1 MNAFVA
7 LVLLSLVVAGPARAG
22 NAVYVITVSGGINP
36 AVSDYIEK
44 GIAQAERE
52 GAEAV
57 VIELDT
63 PGGLLSSTKDIVT
76 TILNAKVPVIV
87 YVSPKGAFAA
97 SAGVF
102 ITLAGHVAAM
112 APGTSIGAAHP
123 VSFLPGQPPGQP
135 ASKKEKGKD
144 EEEGE
149 GGPPRDIFGEKI
161 EYFAA
166 AFAES
171 IAEERE
177 RNVEWAIAA
186 VRKSEAITQ
195 SEALEKN
202 VIDLVAEDL
211 DDLLSAVDG
220 RPLQVGKREVV
231 LETRG
236 ASIERIKMALVN
248 RFFDVISDPQV
259 ALLLILAGLLG
270 LYVEFTQPGLV
281 GPGIAGVICLI
292 LAGLALQIIPFNWLG
307 LLMILLGVGL
317 LIAEIFVTSFGLLFA
332 GGLICFAIGG
342 YMVFDVPEQS
352 DLAVPVQVVAGA
364 VLAMGIFGGVVV
376 FGLSRSLFR
385 PQVSGAEGLIGQ
397 IAVADSGIDPEGRVF
412 LRGDLWTAESDE
424 RIERGEKVRIT
435 EVRDLKVQ
443 VERISKPKEENT

>member
-1 MNAFVA
+1 MKLFATLA
-7 LVLLSLVVAGPARAG
+7 LLGLLVAGAARAG
-22 NAVYVITVSGGINP
+22 GTVYVITVSGGINP

-44 GIAQAERE
+44 GIAQAEAE

-76 TILNAKVPVIV
+76 QILNAKVPVIV

-123 VSFLPGQPPGQP
+123 VSFLPGQPPEPPSG
-135 ASKKEKGKD
+135 KKEKD
-144 EEEGE
+144 EGE
-149 GGPPRDIFGEKI
+149 EKPEDLARDILGEKI
-161 EYFAA
+161 ENFAA

-220 RPLQVGKREVV
+220 RSVEIGKRQVV
-231 LETRG
+231 LKTEG
-236 ASIERIKMALVN
+236 ASITRIQMGLVN

-307 LLMILLGVGL
+307 LIMILLGISL

-332 GGLICFAIGG
+332 AGLVCFAIGG
-342 YMVFDVPEQS
+342 YMIFDVPEQS

-364 VLAMGIFGGVVV
+364 VLAVAIFGGVVV

-385 PQVSGAEGLIGQ
+385 PQVAGAEGLIGK
-397 IAVADSGIDPEGRVF
+397 IAVADSDIDPEGRVF
-412 LRGDLWTAESDE
+412 LKGDLWTAEADE
-424 RIERGEKVRIT
+424 RIQKGEKVRIT
-435 EVRDLKVQ
+435 EVCDLKVR
-443 VERISKPKEENT
+443 VERAAEPKEDDA